1 MHGSVYTQ
9 NTPLNPAVALL
20 RRLLAS
26 QPAEDPADQLDGLL
40 RAFAL
45 TEALPLFASLLDL
58 PGAAMAPSLAAMPPE
73 RQREETLE
81 ALVALVLAMTEVEPV
96 ILLVEDLHWLDATT
110 LTWLERLIDQ
120 AATASLLLVMTIRP
134 NTLDIPWGSR
144 ARVVQIALGALSS
157 QDTEHLIQ
165 LLSGDARL
173 DPRLQQHIV
182 AKTDGVP
189 LFVEELTRSMLEG
202 GESGD
207 WRELPTT
214 LRDSLTAR
222 LARLGTAK
230 EVAQLASVIG
240 RAFPLRLLAAI
251 AAHPVDTLERELR
264 KLVQSGL
271 VHRRGFG
278 VQTRYSFKHA
288 LVRDAAYDSLLRRER
303 QQVHLRIAAAMEDG
317 RHAGDAAQSEE
328 IAHHYFAGEQYAKA
342 FEGWLEAGQLAMGRS
357 AHAEAIAHL
366 QHGLEALN
374 AMPATPDRDRR
385 EIGLRSLLSMSLGVI
400 RGLSAPDVE
409 AVHERMLIL
418 TGQLGDDVP
427 LGIYFGLWNFYASRG
442 RLHRARDLAQQR
454 LALGEA
460 TGDEESR
467 LVGLY
472 TAAAA
477 DAFLG
482 RLEAARDGFERLLA
496 GYPKDGLSNPALA
509 YDIAAVGQS
518 LLGDTLWLMGR
529 PEEGT
534 RLADEA
540 IALAH
545 RRSPFTQSVALVD
558 RMILATSMRDV
569 ATSRQRAQEL
579 IALSSAHSYQY
590 WVVHWRISLALTG
603 ISPESADAEIDRALQ
618 EAASAIDLM
627 RTAYGSNLQNSRFLG
642 WTASA
647 CLDHGRLELARRLLD
662 EAFEVTAGEG
672 EQYWVS
678 ELHRLRA
685 GLLRAEGAPAA
696 DVTAAMD
703 AALDVARTQGAKTFE
718 QRALDDLARW
728 SSPN

>member
-1 MHGSVYTQ
+1 M
-9 NTPLNPAVALL
+9 
-20 RRLLAS
+20 LAS
-26 QPAEDPADQLDGLL
+26 QPGETLADQLDALL
-40 RAFAL
+40 RTFAL
-45 TEALPLFASLLDL
+45 SEALPLFASLLDL
-58 PGAAMAPSLAAMPPE
+58 PRRGPVPALSSMPPE

-81 ALVALVLAMTEVEPV
+81 ALVALVLAMTEGEPV

-120 AATASLLLVMTIRP
+120 AATAPLLLVMTIRP

-157 QDTEHLIQ
+157 QDTEQLIQ
-165 LLSGDARL
+165 LLSGDTKLADRV
-173 DPRLQQHIV
+173 QQHIV

-222 LARLGTAK
+222 LSRLGTAK

-240 RAFPLRLLAAI
+240 RAFSLRLLAAI

-303 QQVHLRIAAAMEDG
+303 QQIHLRIAAAMEDG

-342 FEGWLEAGQLAMGRS
+342 FERWLEAGQLAMGRS

-374 AMPATPDRDRR
+374 ATPASPDRDRL

-400 RGLSAPDVE
+400 RGLSAPEVE

-418 TGQLGDDVP
+418 TGQLGDVP

-442 RLHRARDLAQQR
+442 RLQRARDLAQQR

-460 TGDEESR
+460 HRRRRVAPGRPLHHRGRRTRSSATWRRRGTASSASSPATRRRAWPTRPSPTTSAPSASR
-467 LVGLY
+467 CSATRSGCSASPRRRRARR
-472 TAAAA
+472 TRRSRRRAAA
-477 DAFLG
+477 
-482 RLEAARDGFERLLA
+482 
-496 GYPKDGLSNPALA
+496 
-509 YDIAAVGQS
+509 
-518 LLGDTLWLMGR
+518 
-529 PEEGT
+529 
-534 RLADEA
+534 
-540 IALAH
+540 
-545 RRSPFTQSVALVD
+545 RRS
-558 RMILATSMRDV
+558 R
-569 ATSRQRAQEL
+569 SRWR
-579 IALSSAHSYQY
+579 SS
-590 WVVHWRISLALTG
+590 
-603 ISPESADAEIDRALQ
+603 
-618 EAASAIDLM
+618 
-627 RTAYGSNLQNSRFLG
+627 TA
-642 WTASA
+642 
-647 CLDHGRLELARRLLD
+647 
-662 EAFEVTAGEG
+662 
-672 EQYWVS
+672 
-678 ELHRLRA
+678 
-685 GLLRAEGAPAA
+685 
-696 DVTAAMD
+696 
-703 AALDVARTQGAKTFE
+703 
-718 QRALDDLARW
+718 
-728 SSPN
+728 